1 MPVPFAERQ
10 IIMENIKER
19 VSAVLVQ
26 VNKKVEPLL
35 DSTSLV
41 SSGILDSLDIM
52 SLIMDLERAF
62 EIEIDPEDVLSENFE
77 SVDAITALVEKCG
90 S

>member
-1 MPVPFAERQ
+1 
-10 IIMENIKER
+10 MENIKER

-26 VNKKVEPLL
+26 VNKKAELHL

-52 SLIMDLERAF
+52 SLIMDLEREF
-62 EIEIDPEDVLSENFE
+62 EIEIEPEDVLSENFE
-77 SVDAITALVEKCG
+77 SVSAITALVEKCR

>member
-1 MPVPFAERQ
+1 
-10 IIMENIKER
+10 MENMKER

-26 VNKKVEPLL
+26 VNKKVELHL

-52 SLIMDLERAF
+52 SLIMDLEREF

-77 SVDAITALVEKCG
+77 SVSAITALVEKCR

>member
-1 MPVPFAERQ
+1 
-10 IIMENIKER
+10 MENMKER

-26 VNKKVEPLL
+26 VNKKAELHL

-52 SLIMDLERAF
+52 SLIMDLEREF

-77 SVDAITALVEKCG
+77 SVSAITAL
-90 S
+90 SLIHI

>member
-1 MPVPFAERQ
+1 
-10 IIMENIKER
+10 MENMKER

-26 VNKKVEPLL
+26 VNKKAELHL

-52 SLIMDLERAF
+52 SLIMDLE
-62 EIEIDPEDVLSENFE
+62 LN
-77 SVDAITALVEKCG
+77 
-90 S
+90 